1 MIYFFPTLSVEKRAK
16 GELQEK
22 LADLVR
28 RATRVWLVQWE
39 LEDWRANQA
48 FLEHQAPEDYL

>member
-16 GELQEK
+16 EELQEK

-39 LEDWRANQA
+39 LEDWRENQA